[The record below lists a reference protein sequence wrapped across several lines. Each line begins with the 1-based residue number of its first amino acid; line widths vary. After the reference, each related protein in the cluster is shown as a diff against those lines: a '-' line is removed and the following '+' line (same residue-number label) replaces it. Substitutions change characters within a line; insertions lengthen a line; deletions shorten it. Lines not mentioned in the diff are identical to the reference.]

1 MNKKIL
7 NRISAWVGWCP
18 MHGATPSRENSGPE
32 TPWGDGLSPVRR
44 RTRFFAYLTWIV
56 VALSFLAAYLT
67 LPTLPDIIPVH
78 WNLYGDPDGFSGKIL
93 GAFGIP
99 VISMLTAIFLT
110 IISGFESKGQSL
122 EKNRDMYQI
131 MIFSTVCFLF
141 ALEILV
147 LLESSGISVPLAVAL
162 PMLMGVL
169 FIVIGC
175 LMPHIERNT
184 IMGIRFPWT
193 MRDDEIWRKTHER
206 GGAVFVAG
214 GLVIV
219 FGSLPAGKLAFV
231 LMLVV
236 LAVVTVYITV
246 YSYRLAKKE
255 SENP

>member
-1 MNKKIL
+1 MNKKIMS
-7 NRISAWVGWCP
+7 RISAWVGWCP
-18 MHGATPSRENSGPE
+18 MHGGTPSRENPGSE
-32 TPWGDGLSPVRR
+32 TLYGDGLSPVQRR
-44 RTRFFAYLTWIV
+44 VRFFAYLTWIV

-93 GAFGIP
+93 GAFGLP

-110 IISGFESKGQSL
+110 VLPRFESKGRSF

-131 MIFSTVCFLF
+131 LIFSTVCFLF

-147 LLESSGISVPLAVAL
+147 LLESSGISVPLAVAF
-162 PMLMGVL
+162 PMLMGGL

-175 LMPHIERNT
+175 MMPHIERNT
-184 IMGIRFPWT
+184 IMGIRYPWT
-193 MRDDEIWRKTHER
+193 LKDDEIWRKTHER

-214 GLVIV
+214 GLFIV

-246 YSYRLAKKE
+246 YSYRL
-255 SENP
+255 SQQ